1 MFKLDM
7 DAIRKT
13 ARTSL
18 RTAKAANPANP
29 ANFQETILISL
40 VAPLQ

>member
-18 RTAKAANPANP
+18 RTAKAANPAN
-29 ANFQETILISL
+29 FQETILISL